1 MLYQPKGHWHQFR
14 NLDLHWFWVIYVIFI
29 IIYIKLTYSD
39 IRCHTHNS
47 SWLSQLPDSQ
57 ADLRFWVTGRMQ
69 GPGAYQ
75 TGPVDNSV
83 QTQPTKHKLRGAQLW
98 GGQSP
103 AKTFKNDFGWS
114 CLECDD
120 FLQLCQVDS
129 NFPNII
135 SFIIWTKCLLSN
147 VSNDI
152 IRSSVLISNCFT
164 NYQMFWSA
172 YRSGRVHVCQFCHRK
187 NKTKWGHPTNGASY
201 KSLVYFSFPLLSVE
215 KCDHWRLDLRY
226 HISHILPHGGC
237 QANLIYSS
245 NNI

>member
-75 TGPVDNSV
+75 TDPVTTD
-83 QTQPTKHKLRGAQLW
+83 QTQPTKHKLIGAQLW

-120 FLQLCQVDS
+120 FLQLCQVDFD
-129 NFPNII
+129 FPNFI
-135 SFIIWTKCLLSN
+135 SVIVRPESRIECLLSN
-147 VSNDI
+147 VSI
-152 IRSSVLISNCFT
+152 LWHSVFMSQCFT
-164 NYQMFWSA
+164 KYQMFRSTHG
-172 YRSGRVHVCQFCHRK
+172 SGRMHDCQFGHRK
-187 NKTKWGHPTNGASY
+187 DKTKWGH
-201 KSLVYFSFPLLSVE
+201 
-215 KCDHWRLDLRY
+215 
-226 HISHILPHGGC
+226 
-237 QANLIYSS
+237 Q
-245 NNI
+245 